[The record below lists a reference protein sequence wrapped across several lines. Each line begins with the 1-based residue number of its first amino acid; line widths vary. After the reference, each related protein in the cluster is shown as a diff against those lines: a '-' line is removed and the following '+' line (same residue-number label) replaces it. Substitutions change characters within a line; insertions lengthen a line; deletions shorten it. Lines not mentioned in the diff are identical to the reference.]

1 LVTIQNINIF
11 KMENELWNEKEEV
24 VDEQMNIGMF
34 D

>member
-11 KMENELWNEKEEV
+11 KMENEKLYEKEEV